1 MTHLKTALSVLLLT
15 TFLAA
20 CSSTVTKVQT
30 VKLTP
35 PQELLTCKDAPTVP
49 PEPRTQRDVA
59 IYIAELRQA
68 HQDCHATVEELK
80 RWVGQEPVQ

>member
-1 MTHLKTALSVLLLT
+1 MTLLG
-15 TFLAA
+15 A

-68 HQDCHATVEELK
+68 HKDCHATVDELK
-80 RWVGQEPVQ
+80 RWAGQVPVQ